1 VKRPEQVEPAQP
13 QADRTAGC
21 QLMAAV
27 LLVFWLCV
35 VGAVRS
41 CTGW

>member
-1 VKRPEQVEPAQP
+1 VNRPEQIDPEPP
-13 QADRTAGC
+13 VDRTAGF
-21 QLMAAV
+21 QLIAAV